1 MRSALY
7 VRALLALATALLLGG
22 TLLSGP
28 GGSATAAATAVAA
41 SRLASCN
48 IPHCWSA
55 ISFNTATGRS
65 GWTDNK
71 ASRARA
77 VERAIYRCK
86 NRDENRLHRS
96 ACQNPN
102 NRNVYAENGCV
113 AVAFRRNNGRI
124 VEWAKGK
131 SYGPIVAKRR
141 ARRAVAGPGEVLV
154 SAWACS
160 RRRVN

>member
-1 MRSALY
+1 MRIALL
-7 VRALLALATALLLGG
+7 VRALLALAIATVLGATMTAV
-22 TLLSGP
+22 P
-28 GGSATAAATAVAA
+28 AGSASAAPAPETA
-41 SRLASCN
+41 RLAGCK

-71 ASRARA
+71 ATRAKA

-86 NRDENRLHRS
+86 NRDANRAHRR

-102 NRNVYAENGCV
+102 RRNVYAENGCV

-131 SYGPIVAKRR
+131 AYGPIVAKRR
-141 ARRAVAGPGEVLV
+141 ARNVVNDGPGEVV
-154 SAWACS
+154 ISAWACS
-160 RRRVN
+160 RRRF